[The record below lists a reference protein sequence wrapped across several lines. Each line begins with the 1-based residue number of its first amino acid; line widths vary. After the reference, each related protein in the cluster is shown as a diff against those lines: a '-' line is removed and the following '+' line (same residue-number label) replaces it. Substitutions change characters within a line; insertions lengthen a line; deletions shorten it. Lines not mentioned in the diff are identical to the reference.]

1 MKFKKVFAIIVLILF
16 SLIHTSY
23 SVTANTTTEKT
34 IIEQNELFTAELE
47 GTVLTISGTLVY
59 DEYGFENLNIT
70 ELIINEGVIEIFPF
84 TFDNCF
90 ELKKVTLPE
99 TLEEIGNNAFSN
111 CGIETIIIPDS
122 VTNIG
127 NSAFA
132 GCGNLT
138 SVKLPNDISE
148 IAENTFYDCD
158 DLESIDIPQSV
169 TGIKDCAFGSCNSL
183 SQITLPDN
191 LQSLGEK
198 VFSSSGIVSIKIP
211 SGITELPKRAFDNCT
226 KLEEVELPENLKVI
240 STEAFSG
247 CLMLSKIYLPEKLE
261 RIEEKA
267 FHKCTFL
274 LYIYIPDSV
283 TYIHESAFDNSQLS
297 AIECPENSYA
307 EEFVASKTNQTIKTK
322 IANTLFM
329 IWVFCGVY
337 ILPYLP
343 IVAIIV
349 AFLIGEIIIRRKKHK
364 Q

>member
-132 GCGNLT
+132 GCRNLT

-169 TGIKDCAFGSCNSL
+169 TNIKDGAFSYCKSL
-183 SQITLPDN
+183 SQITLPNN
-191 LQSLGEK
+191 LQSLGK
-198 VFSSSGIVSIKIP
+198 KAFCSSGVVSVEIP
-211 SGITELPKRAFDNCT
+211 DGITELPTEVFANCT
-226 KLEEVELPENLKVI
+226 KLTEIKFSKNLKVI
-240 STEAFSG
+240 SKNAFADCIS
-247 CLMLSKIYLPEKLE
+247 LSKIYLPEKLE
-261 RIEEKA
+261 RIEENA
-267 FHKCTFL
+267 FYRCTFL
-274 LYIYIPDSV
+274 SHIYIPESV
-283 TYIHESAFDNSQLS
+283 TYIHENAFHNSHLS

-307 EEFVASKTNQTIKTK
+307 EEFVASKTKETTKTK